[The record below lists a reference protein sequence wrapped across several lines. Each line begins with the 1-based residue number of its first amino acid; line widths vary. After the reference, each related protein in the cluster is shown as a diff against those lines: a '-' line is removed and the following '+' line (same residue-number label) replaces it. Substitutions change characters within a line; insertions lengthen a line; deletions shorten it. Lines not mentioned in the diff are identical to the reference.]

1 MLEDLVVQHQEVG
14 DVEEVED
21 EEDTSTNNTVEE
33 DMVDLHSGVH
43 LMVILNNSLVVL
55 EEDNK
60 DSWVVVCQWLHRI
73 LMIQDIKR
81 FL

>member
-1 MLEDLVVQHQEVG
+1 MVQHQEVG